1 MGKPPAE
8 TGACFVPVERGAG
21 QDRSMTTEVAGTRA
35 VARTGSLR
43 RLMSGKLQYV
53 AVAAAAVIV
62 ALACIPFGGGRQN
75 LQLEFSQLA
84 PWRMATTTRAG
95 LC

>member
-1 MGKPPAE
+1 
-8 TGACFVPVERGAG
+8 
-21 QDRSMTTEVAGTRA
+21 
-35 VARTGSLR
+35 
-43 RLMSGKLQYV
+43 MSGKLQYV

-84 PWRMATTTRAG
+84 PWRTATTTRAG